1 MLVLS
6 RKEGESIEFRDL
18 NVCVRV
24 IQLKKSKVQL
34 GIEAPRE
41 IQIDRSEIV
50 ERSSPSAPAVQS
62 TGGVGS
68 LEDNVNRD
76 EVDQQLLDEL
86 AKLEVEVLALS
97 ELVASKDRD
106 LARQTATVS
115 LERVNALRKTLSV
128 MSSQRGTTRSMAE
141 FMRLRSKRIEA
152 SAGTGNSDPDFQ
164 SQDEPVSKWD
174 RSSLDRADCIRQ
186 AGTGYFLTSD
196 ASSICSGSLEA
207 GH

>member
-50 ERSSPSAPAVQS
+50 ERSSPLAAVQS

-106 LARQTATVS
+106 LARQTAAVS

-186 AGTGYFLTSD
+186 AGTGYFLASD